1 MTTTDTARVPADLH
15 GQPRRVPTTK
25 ITWRHTFRAL
35 RHRNYRLYFYGQLVS
50 LIGTWMQQT
59 AMSWLVYE
67 ITGSKFLLGAISA
80 VGSAPMMLFALWG
93 GALADR
99 YPKRSILIITQIVEM
114 IFAFALAVAVWL
126 HIATPALIMSI
137 AALNGIALGFEMPA
151 RQAFTVEM
159 ASREDLLNAISL
171 NSSIFNGARIV
182 GPAIAG
188 ALIATIGAAMCFFL
202 NGVSFIAVI
211 IGYFLMNVRQARKS
225 EIENEER
232 HWMSGLRY
240 AVRHPRVR
248 TILSLFAIVGIFG
261 WSYAV
266 LMPAYAR
273 DVLHLG
279 PNGYGGLLAAS
290 GIGALIGGLGV
301 ATFGHT
307 ITPRKMALGG
317 VYLFSASVIALAL
330 TRNFFL
336 AIGFLVISGF
346 GMLLFFST
354 SNTVLQTIVPDD
366 MRGRVMGVWSLI
378 FGTMIPVGSLE
389 AGAVA
394 NWFGT
399 PSALT
404 LGAVVCALA
413 AIVTRIAIARRDA
426 AAAT

>member
-1 MTTTDTARVPADLH
+1 MPVAESTRVPADLH
-15 GQPRRVPTTK
+15 GQPRRVPTGK
-25 ITWRHTFRAL
+25 ITLRHTFRAL

-59 AMSWLVYE
+59 AMSWLVYDM
-67 ITGSKFLLGAISA
+67 TGSKLLLGAISA
-80 VGSAPMMLFALWG
+80 AGSAPMMFFALWG

-99 YPKRSILIITQIVEM
+99 YPKRSILIVTQVVEM
-114 IFAFALAVAVWL
+114 LFAFALAAAVWSG
-126 HIATPALIMSI
+126 HATTTLIMWI

-182 GPAIAG
+182 GPSLAG
-188 ALIATIGAAMCFFL
+188 FLIGTLGTAMCFFL
-202 NGVSFIAVI
+202 NGVSFVAVI
-211 IGYFLMNVRQARKS
+211 IGYFLMDVRQAAPIN
-225 EIENEER
+225 ETEER

-240 AVRHPRVR
+240 AVTHARVR

-279 PNGYGGLLAAS
+279 PNGYGILMSAS

-301 ATFGHT
+301 ATIGHA
-307 ITPRKMALGG
+307 IAPRKLALGG
-317 VYLFSASVIALAL
+317 VYLFAVSVVALAL
-330 TRNFFL
+330 ARNFFFAL
-336 AIGFLVISGF
+336 LFLVGCGF

-354 SNTVLQTIVPDD
+354 SNTVLQTIVPDE

-378 FGTMIPVGSLE
+378 FGAMIPLGSLQ

-394 NWFGT
+394 KWGGTSFSLAFG
-399 PSALT
+399 AII
-404 LGAVVCALA
+404 CAAA
-413 AIVTRIAIARRDA
+413 AITTRLAIARRERGA
-426 AAAT
+426 AV